1 MKILIIGGFLGSG
14 KTTMITGIGKY
25 CASLGNRICIIVNEI
40 GEIGIDGDIISR
52 YGLETKEITSG
63 CICCSLKMSLRS
75 AVRTIYDGFR
85 PDILLIEPTGIAFPG
100 AVKKEIELMNLPD
113 DCIVLPLVTLFDGS
127 RFKQIMKEIRHFA
140 SGQICDAEI
149 IAVSKADLVD
159 PVMIPVI
166 RESLRQMNPK
176 AEIVTVSAGNE
187 QSMIDLLHLAN
198 VISSCVSEGRSSS
211 GSVTPAEISSSASV
225 TPVEI
230 SSSASVTPAV
240 KIMPA
245 ADSGPSSEN
254 PDICYFSLAYGPE
267 RQENPED
274 PVFPGDEEAGLIVKD
289 IMKRIRDRLVS
300 FNPDFVGHVKLSFD
314 TEDKTFCINLTSG
327 DQEPVISVTDA
338 GNRKPGFKV
347 FAAVSGVRREDIETA
362 VRESVRDGFE
372 NVFRNHFRKVFPD
385 DRRD

>member
-211 GSVTPAEISSSASV
+211 GSVIPAEISSSASV